1 MNVEKSIQFIL
12 EQQTK
17 TAALLFASEKRAER
31 HEKRMDRQ
39 EKRLGAVEHTLKA
52 IARII
57 RESEEDHRRAHQEMG
72 YKLKEMGYKLNAL
85 IDAQMR
91 AETRLDKVEA
101 RQAKTDEKFERFI
114 AILARQHGNGG
125 NRK

>member
-1 MNVEKSIQFIL
+1 MDVEQTLRFIL

-39 EKRLGAVEHTLKA
+39 EKRMDGFDRRLEA
-52 IARII
+52 IVRLLRELEAARQ
-57 RESEEDHRRAHQEMG
+57 RA
-72 YKLKEMGYKLNAL
+72 KKETDYTLNAL
-85 IDAQMR
+85 INAQMR
-91 AETRLDKVEA
+91 AEARLEKVEA

-114 AILARQHGNGG
+114 ALLARQHGNGR
-125 NRK
+125 NRR